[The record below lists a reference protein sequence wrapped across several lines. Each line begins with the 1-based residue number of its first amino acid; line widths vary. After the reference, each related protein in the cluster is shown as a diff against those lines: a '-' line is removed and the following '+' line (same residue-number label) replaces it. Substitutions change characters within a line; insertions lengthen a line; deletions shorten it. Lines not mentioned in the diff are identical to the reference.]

1 MADELITR
9 PSLLGRRSFL
19 TGALSLV
26 AGVTGCTTTRLET
39 QVDLGGDSTAFGFRN
54 LQPTD
59 GQAIDV
65 ASAPAGSLAELIT
78 PIELAEPG
86 RFPTNPDRASPLT
99 LSAGSIGIE
108 AAPIRPVGV
117 DGDGYF
123 DVPAREEVG
132 WYSFGPAPGERG
144 SSVLAAH
151 ISTDGQPG
159 VFKDLR
165 DLDTG
170 HQLSVGFD
178 DGSTELFTVLG
189 LVQYSKDVLPIDK
202 LFDRSGA
209 ASMVLITCGGTFNP
223 QLNSYDDNIIVYT
236 IKA

>member
-1 MADELITR
+1 MADELR
-9 PSLLGRRSFL
+9 PHPSLLQRRSFL
-19 TGALSLV
+19 AGAVSLLF
-26 AGVTGCTTTRLET
+26 GVPACRTTRLET
-39 QVDLGGDSTAFGFRN
+39 QVNLGGDRTAFGFRK
-54 LQPTD
+54 LLPTD
-59 GQAIDV
+59 GEALEN
-65 ASAPAGSLAELIT
+65 ASAPTGSLADQIT

-86 RFPTNPDRASPLT
+86 RFPVRPDRAKPLT
-99 LSAGSIGIE
+99 LSADTIGVD

-117 DGDGYF
+117 DSEGYF
-123 DVPAREEVG
+123 DVPEREEVG
-132 WYSFGPAPGERG
+132 WYSFGPTPGEGG

-151 ISTDGQPG
+151 ISTGGEPG
-159 VFKDLR
+159 VFRNLR

-178 DGSTELFTVLG
+178 DGSSESFIVLG

-202 LFDRSGA
+202 LFDRSGP

>member
-1 MADELITR
+1 LAGGL
-9 PSLLGRRSFL
+9 SFL
-19 TGALSLV
+19 F
-26 AGVTGCTTTRLET
+26 GVPACTTTRVET
-39 QVDLGGDSTAFGFRN
+39 QVDLAGDRSAFGFRK

-59 GQAIDV
+59 GQAIDI
-65 ASAPAGSLAELIT
+65 ARAPAGTLADLIT

-86 RFPTNPDRASPLT
+86 RFPVSPDRASPLT
-99 LSAGSIGIE
+99 LSADTIGIE

-117 DGDGYF
+117 DTEGYF
-123 DVPAREEVG
+123 DVPEREEVG
-132 WYSFGPAPGERG
+132 WYSFGPTPGEGG

-151 ISTDGQPG
+151 ISTDGLPG
-159 VFKDLR
+159 VFRNLR
-165 DLDTG
+165 ELDTG
-170 HQLSVGFD
+170 HELSVAFD
-178 DGSTELFTVLG
+178 DGSTASFIVLG

-202 LFDRSGA
+202 LFDRSGP